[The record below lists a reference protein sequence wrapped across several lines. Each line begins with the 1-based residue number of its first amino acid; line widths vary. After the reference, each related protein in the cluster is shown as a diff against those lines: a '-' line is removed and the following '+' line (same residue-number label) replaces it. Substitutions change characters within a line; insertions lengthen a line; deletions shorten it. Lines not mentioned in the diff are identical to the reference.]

1 MPRAKTPFVLP
12 NSGLSL
18 PVVTPTDPG
27 PVVLALSMKNS
38 PSTFGVIFGNRDFFP
53 DKLVPEARAD
63 VVKLFG
69 ELGLDAVMLDPAET
83 KLGGVET
90 HHDARKCADLFRRHR
105 DRISGV
111 LVVLPNFGDEKGVAD
126 TLKLAG
132 LNVPV
137 LVQGYPD
144 DLDKLDVIRR
154 RDAWCGKISVCNNLR
169 QAGIAYT
176 LTTKHVVHPL
186 DASFRTDLQGF
197 VAVCRVVQ
205 GLRKVRIGAV
215 GARPG
220 AFNTVRY
227 SEKILERN
235 GISVTTVDL
244 SEILGTAGKLGEKDG
259 RVVGKIDEIKAYA
272 NATAVPP
279 AKLVQMARLGVV
291 LDDFVAANHLDA
303 TAIQCWTSLQ
313 ANHGCNVCTSM
324 SMMSENFLPS
334 ACEVDVTGVLTMYAM
349 QLASNSPSALVDWNN
364 NYGTADDKCV
374 LFHCGNWAKSVLPD
388 VKILNAPILGSTLGV
403 ENTWGAL
410 DGRTPACP
418 LTYGRITTDDTAGVI
433 RTYVGEGELTN
444 DELKTFGNR
453 AVARVPKLQQLMR
466 HVCREGFE
474 HHVVMNASRTAGVLA
489 EAFERYLGWEVYHH
503 ERTED

>member
-1 MPRAKTPFVLP
+1 MSIPRTVL
-12 NSGLSL
+12 
-18 PVVTPTDPG
+18 
-27 PVVLALSMKNS
+27 
-38 PSTFGVIFGNRDFFP
+38 GVIIGNRDFFP
-53 DKLVPEARAD
+53 DKLVGEARAD
-63 VVKLFG
+63 LVKLFA
-69 ELGLDAVMLDPAET
+69 ELGVDAVMLDPAET

-90 HHDARKCADLFRRHR
+90 HGDARKCAELFRKNR

-111 LVVLPNFGDEKGVAD
+111 LVCLPNFGDEKGVAD

-144 DLDKLDVIRR
+144 DLDRLDVIRR
-154 RDAWCGKISVCNNLR
+154 RDAFCGKISVCNNLR

-186 DASFRTDLQGF
+186 DTSLA
-197 VAVCRVVQ
+197 RVVQ

-227 SEKILERN
+227 SEKILERH

-244 SEILGTAGKLGEKDG
+244 SEILGAAAKLGEADK
-259 RVVGKIDEIKAYA
+259 RVVSKIDEIKAYA

-279 AKLVQMARLGVV
+279 AKLVQMARLGLV

-303 TAIQCWTSLQ
+303 TAIQCWTSVQ

-324 SMMSENFLPS
+324 SMMSENFMPS

-349 QLASNSPSALVDWNN
+349 QLASSSPSALVDWNN
-364 NYGTADDKCV
+364 NYGTDPDKCV
-374 LFHCGNWAKSVLPD
+374 LFHCGNWAKSFLPD
-388 VKILNAPILGSTLGV
+388 IKILNAPILGSTLGV

-410 DGRTPACP
+410 DGRTPATP
-418 LTYGRITTDDTAGVI
+418 LTYGRITTDDAAGKI
-433 RTYVGEGELTN
+433 RTYVGQGELTN

-453 AVARVPKLQQLMR
+453 AVARVPKLQKLMH

-474 HHVVMNASRTAGVLA
+474 HHVVMNSSHTAGILA

-503 ERTED
+503 EAPQD